1 MHIKSF
7 YSSASNFCI
16 FQLSWFWHFRR
27 KNNAPDLSSLSP
39 LKFPKRGGGVSS
51 TLHKREILE
60 WAPSSFLCSL
70 PTHQHNHQRNYY
82 QIAEVGDRLTA
93 QEQKNK
99 IIKQALPYLALYHSK
114 PTWPSMKWAFFLL
127 PDPEGLVLSGWILT
141 WGEGLL
147 ISNFSAWTGV
157 GTFIRERD
165 TEGFVVL
172 PNPV

>member
-1 MHIKSF
+1 MLLISLPCLL
-7 YSSASNFCI
+7 SS
-16 FQLSWFWHFRR
+16 FRR
-27 KNNAPDLSSLSP
+27 EEGASPPLSTREKHLSEHPHPSFAPYPHINTIIRGIITKLLRLGIDWQ
-39 LKFPKRGGGVSS
+39 PKS
-51 TLHKREILE
+51 K
-60 WAPSSFLCSL
+60 
-70 PTHQHNHQRNYY
+70 
-82 QIAEVGDRLTA
+82 
-93 QEQKNK
+93 KNK